1 MTRYDPFSYGQLPM
15 GGKEPAPSS
24 PDDILFDPQAS
35 PEPMAKSAM
44 ARGKPQANPW
54 EAAAGDG
61 FPDLLTPGAGQSP
74 SEADATAMAFGA
86 EVLGEVPADMAEPAP
101 MPAPMPRPK
110 PKAAAEP
117 ARAKAVA
124 QEAAKAKLAAPR
136 RTLAPWPTPL
146 RRRSAFASMVG
157 TLAVTGGGLA
167 AAGWLLIDQHNPV
180 LAAISAAA
188 SLVAGA
194 ITWLLLRR

>member
-1 MTRYDPFSYGQLPM
+1 M
-15 GGKEPAPSS
+15 
-24 PDDILFDPQAS
+24 
-35 PEPMAKSAM
+35 
-44 ARGKPQANPW
+44 
-54 EAAAGDG
+54 
-61 FPDLLTPGAGQSP
+61 
-74 SEADATAMAFGA
+74 
-86 EVLGEVPADMAEPAP
+86 
-101 MPAPMPRPK
+101 
-110 PKAAAEP
+110 
-117 ARAKAVA
+117 
-124 QEAAKAKLAAPR
+124 
-136 RTLAPWPTPL
+136 PTPL